1 MSIQKRRLAD
11 IRFRQAP
18 NRLIGELFSGQE
30 LGAAEVTVRLVD
42 MAPASEQQP
51 RRPHWHEGF
60 EEVIHFLQGNGRIW
74 ADGQWI
80 DVQAGDTLLIPA
92 DLPHATFNLGD
103 EPLRLLCFFPRSA
116 IEPAAFSDQTVM
128 LERGD

>member
-1 MSIQKRRLAD
+1 MPIQKRHFTDVQYRS
-11 IRFRQAP
+11 AP
-18 NRLIGELFSGQE
+18 NRRIGELFSGQA
-30 LGAAEVTVRLVD
+30 LGAAEVTVRLVE

-80 DVQAGDTLLIPA
+80 DVQAGDTLLVPPG
-92 DLPHATFNLGD
+92 LPHATFNLGD
-103 EPLRLLCFFPRSA
+103 EPLRLLCFFPRA
-116 IEPAAFSDQTVM
+116 EIDPAAFSDEFVM
-128 LERGD
+128 LESEK